1 MWAVYKN
8 HYACAQ
14 LLIQFKAHVNLVD
27 EEDSLTPLIV
37 AAGRGY
43 VNFVEL
49 LIGAGAEVN
58 FISKNWQSIHEI
70 CMFCQLMA
78 NFYRLID
85 FSG

>member
-14 LLIQFKAHVNLVD
+14 LLIQFKAHVNLID

-43 VNFVEL
+43 VDFVEL
-49 LIGAGAEVN
+49 LIGAGAEVS
-58 FISKNWQSIHEI
+58 FIFKN
-70 CMFCQLMA
+70 
-78 NFYRLID
+78 
-85 FSG
+85 

>member
-8 HYACAQ
+8 HYACAE
-14 LLIQFKAHVNLVD
+14 LLIEFKAHINLTD

-49 LIGAGAEVN
+49 LINAGAEVS
-58 FISKNWQSIHEI
+58 FIFKKW
-70 CMFCQLMA
+70 
-78 NFYRLID
+78 
-85 FSG
+85 